1 MDSTVAVA
9 PRRSYLQQLNQA
21 AQEVAKEFEDK
32 LRKASSG
39 VTRIQ
44 WEVGTRTAEVV
55 ADEAKYGNNAV
66 QHIAAYLGYNLQAMY
81 DMMQV
86 ANTFTLEDAVAL
98 TSTPQGNGKF
108 MTFSHLVTL
117 SRLEDSKARTKLAKR
132 AIAESYSVHDLEA
145 EIRSGASG
153 TTRRPSGGGR
163 PPKIP
168 KTTIAGLQVTQQLAQ
183 KMTNWFH
190 AAEKNVFPAIDAVTA
205 DSVTPTLVNKAETTL
220 AAAITASEGMEKM
233 ISRLRTNLKHLQAV
247 ASEAKK
253 EEASEPKTDKP
264 KVKKKDKG
272 KKDKG
277 KKDKNKPKA
286 KVRKPPA
293 AAV

>member
-1 MDSTVAVA
+1 MFL
-9 PRRSYLQQLNQA
+9 P
-21 AQEVAKEFEDK
+21 
-32 LRKASSG
+32 
-39 VTRIQ
+39 
-44 WEVGTRTAEVV
+44 
-55 ADEAKYGNNAV
+55 
-66 QHIAAYLGYNLQAMY
+66 
-81 DMMQV
+81 
-86 ANTFTLEDAVAL
+86 
-98 TSTPQGNGKF
+98 
-108 MTFSHLVTL
+108 
-117 SRLEDSKARTKLAKR
+117 KR
-132 AIAESYSVHDLEA
+132 ESC
-145 EIRSGASG
+145 
-153 TTRRPSGGGR
+153 PSGGGR